1 MEVNSMYIPLPG
13 VKEIFEKTRF
23 SAFMYPA
30 SLMCAMMKS
39 ALQVP
44 YQEGGVIAP
53 LLFSEFPE
61 AGSTVFSSFPFAPL
75 GGDIVDAS

>member
-1 MEVNSMYIPLPG
+1 MYIPLPR
-13 VKEIFEKTRF
+13 VKGNFEKTRS
-23 SAFMYPA
+23 SAVMYPA
-30 SLMCAMMKS
+30 SRMRAMMKS

-75 GGDIVDAS
+75 EGDIVDTS